1 MIGGLK
7 NYLIPQ
13 QPHNSNNMMKIKKL
27 SLSKEQ
33 VEGLAPNPLANHTKI
48 YKDWTKS
55 VERWGVAANVDS
67 FEKTT
72 EIDLPSLGNSV
83 SLPPFLRTG
92 KLQLE
97 NPGRSKAHR
106 EVGRF
111 LDGNDFPA
119 LLQLKTK
126 SALLHFSELDSN
138 GMVRMIERNFLQLA
152 ATLDSSVVKCTMI
165 DLENF
170 GATFSLLGSSVPE
183 PEILT
188 SRAEV
193 DEFFRKLPGEF
204 RERSQ
209 VRGFE
214 FDYVS
219 DYNRANRDSAITF
232 HFIFISSF
240 EADLDDS
247 QREALLKFISRSN
260 AAKAGIYFFLLLH
273 TKESFARLSRLEDT
287 ASLFETAGSH
297 GERRIEMIDAGGLET
312 GDGKAHADY
321 ELQPDPLDN
330 QALKR
335 LSAFCLAHLSKK
347 KLEPVKIALPDAND
361 WPGGAWNK
369 NSAEGLE
376 VPIGKS
382 RGETLFFRLGCG
394 EIVHNAL
401 VGGAV
406 GTGKTNLLH
415 AILMQALADYSPGEL
430 CVSILDYKSGT
441 EFGIYSNCPHLYALS
456 LGSGTKFGGDLLEHF
471 QAEMETRA
479 ELFKKEGVSNMKEFR
494 QKSGV
499 SLPRHLVVI
508 DEFQVLL
515 GDKRNGAAAQVAL
528 EDLIRR
534 GRSFGFNFVLS
545 SQTLRDGALSGAA
558 LSNIGCRV
566 CLRLSERDCSDFLT
580 VGNDLPSK
588 FEYPGQAVYNNSEG
602 RSEGNMEFRT
612 AFYTSAEIDQ
622 FLSLIAEKATHD
634 PRSIERTPFIY
645 DGAGP
650 VFKKDL
656 QRSTQSRHLLIAVED
671 GIPQK
676 PLYADLDAETG
687 PLVAVGTGP
696 VREMFE
702 KNLEDELSAIAPDK
716 TRLIIGEGIEAFCE
730 EWLTNPGILEG
741 LELLVIRPRPRDG
754 TNFTLQNFLSTSRMN
769 ATVKIVLIADNS
781 ALLRNLCIDRAVTE
795 FFVCLDQRSYS
806 EIGWDGLLTGQPLA
820 AAVFVPGE
828 NDPKLVKI
836 PQI

>member
-1 MIGGLK
+1 MV
-7 NYLIPQ
+7 
-13 QPHNSNNMMKIKKL
+13 KIKKL
-27 SLSKEQ
+27 SLSKKQ
-33 VEGLAPNPLANHTKI
+33 VAGLAPNCVANPAKI
-48 YKDWTKS
+48 YENWTKS
-55 VERWGVAANVDS
+55 ALRWGVSANVEP
-67 FEKTT
+67 FEKCA
-72 EIDLPSLGNSV
+72 EIRLPSLANSV
-83 SLPPFLRTG
+83 FLPEFLRAG
-92 KLQLE
+92 SLQLKT
-97 NPGRSKAHR
+97 PGGSKAHR
-106 EVGRF
+106 KVGKF
-111 LDGNDFPA
+111 LAENDFPA
-119 LLQLKTK
+119 LLQLKKK
-126 SALLHFSELDSN
+126 SAFLHFSEFDSN
-138 GMVRMIERNFLQLA
+138 EMVRLMERNFLQLA

-170 GATFSLLGSSVPE
+170 GGTFSLLGSSVPE
-183 PEILT
+183 AEILT
-188 SRAEV
+188 SRSEV

-204 RERSQ
+204 RQRSQ
-209 VRGFE
+209 ARGFE

-219 DYNRANRDSAITF
+219 DYNRENRDSLVPF

-247 QREALLKFISRSN
+247 QREALWKFITRSN

-273 TKESFARLSRLEDT
+273 TKEAFNGLSPLEDT
-287 ASLFETAGSH
+287 ASLFEKAGTQ
-297 GERRIEMIDAGGLET
+297 GERRIEVIDTGGLET
-312 GDGKAHADY
+312 GDGKAHTDY
-321 ELQPDPLDN
+321 ELRTDPLDN

-335 LSAFCLAHLSKK
+335 LSAFCLAHLSKR

-361 WPGGAWNK
+361 WPGDAWTK
-369 NSAEGLE
+369 NSAEGLD

-415 AILMQALADYSPGEL
+415 AILMQALAHYSPGEL

-441 EFGIYSNCPHLYALS
+441 EFGIYDGCPHLYALS
-456 LGSGTKFGGDLLEHF
+456 LGSATKFGLDLLEHF
-471 QAEMETRA
+471 QAEMEARA
-479 ELFKKEGVSNMKEFR
+479 ELFKKEGVSNLKEFR

-499 SLPRHLVVI
+499 PMPRHLVVI

-515 GDKRNGAAAQVAL
+515 GEKRNGASAQAAL

-534 GRSFGFNFVLS
+534 SRSFGFNFVLS

-588 FEYPGQAVYNNSEG
+588 FEYPGQAVFNNSEG
-602 RSEGNMEFRT
+602 RIEGNLEFRT
-612 AFYTSAEIDQ
+612 AFYTSAEIDR
-622 FLSLIAEKATHD
+622 FLTLLAEQATVD
-634 PRSIERTPFIY
+634 PHVTKRKPFIY

-656 QRSTQSRHLLIAVED
+656 QRSTKSRHILIAVED

-676 PLYADLDAETG
+676 PLYADLDPETG

-696 VREMFE
+696 LREMFE
-702 KNLEDELSAIAPDK
+702 KNLEDELSAITPGK
-716 TRLIIGEGIEAFCE
+716 IRRINGEEIETFCE

-741 LELLVIRPRPRDG
+741 LELVVIRPRPRDG
-754 TNFTLQNFLSTSRMN
+754 TNFNLQNLLSTSRLN
-769 ATVKIVLIADNS
+769 ATVKIVLVADNT
-781 ALLRNLCIDRAVTE
+781 ALLRNFCVDRSVAE

-806 EIGWDGLLTGQPLA
+806 DIGWDGLLTGQPLA

-828 NDPKLVKI
+828 NDAKLVKI